1 MIDLRLLSFNKDRLQ
16 TLNAFIVVASATDI
30 FVDQRLFGRY
40 VFHTT
45 LGSSSDSAAD
55 SNLGRAGLRLIEESF
70 IVLSRTSIKVS
81 FLVLQ
86 FL

>member
-1 MIDLRLLSFNKDRLQ
+1 MIDLRLLSFDKDRLQ
-16 TLNAFIVVASATDI
+16 TLNAFIVVASTTDI
-30 FVDQRLFGRY
+30 FVDKRLFRRY

-70 IVLSRTSIKVS
+70 IVLCRTSIKVS